1 MAEISEAE
9 FEAVVE
15 ESALPVLADLWAPWC
30 GPCKIVSPTVEAMAG
45 EFRGRLKVVKINS
58 DTAPALVSRF
68 GIRGIPT
75 LLLIHHGKEVDR
87 VVGALDEGALRTWL
101 ARHVPAD
108 APVK

>member
-1 MAEISEAE
+1 
-9 FEAVVE
+9 
-15 ESALPVLADLWAPWC
+15 
-30 GPCKIVSPTVEAMAG
+30 MAG

-75 LLLIHHGKEVDR
+75 LLFLDHGKEVDR
-87 VVGALDEGALRTWL
+87 VVGALDGGALRTWL
-101 ARHVPAD
+101 ARHLPAG

>member
-1 MAEISEAE
+1 
-9 FEAVVE
+9 
-15 ESALPVLADLWAPWC
+15 
-30 GPCKIVSPTVEAMAG
+30 MAG